1 MACFFC
7 MLLIYSTTFDTTV
20 DMLIYHMN
28 ESDVFRFNSDCF
40 EKYKITL
47 NDDGFE
53 IQDPLG
59 RIANNKN
66 INKVLYRKPSLKK
79 DLLIQTKQLSDEE
92 DYIDREL
99 YYIAREI
106 INLSWFQQKIVLIE
120 PLVDFRVGKFVQL
133 SIAKKYF
140 NVPNY
145 EFRYNTKSKEFNDRD
160 IVIKSL
166 TMQPLDKKQYLVLYT
181 TKTKENELS
190 NNQPW
195 MIQEYIDAKYDVTV
209 VFIRDKMFAFE
220 LDRSDFIDKTV
231 DWRELSVDKTASNWH
246 VHNLKK
252 DIEDSIYQFMNDLKL
267 HFGRLDFL
275 YDGKNY
281 YFLEVNPNGQWLW
294 LDPKNE
300 LGVMKKFI
308 EEIHPNTPLNPIP
321 TQVR

>member
-1 MACFFC
+1 
-7 MLLIYSTTFDTTV
+7 
-20 DMLIYHMN
+20 MLIYHMS
-28 ESDVFRFNSDCF
+28 ESDVFRLNSDCF
-40 EKYKITL
+40 EKYKFSL

-79 DLLIQTKQLSDEE
+79 DLLIQTNQTTDEE
-92 DYIDREL
+92 DYIEREL
-99 YYIAREI
+99 YYVAREI

-120 PLVDFRVGKFVQL
+120 PLVDYRVGKFIQL

-140 NVPNY
+140 NIPNF

-166 TMQPLDKKQYLVLYT
+166 TMQPINKKEYLVLYT
-181 TKTKENELS
+181 TKTKESELN

-195 MIQEYIDAKYDVTV
+195 MVQEYIDAKYDVTV
-209 VFIRDKMFAFE
+209 VFIRDEMFAFE
-220 LDRSDFIDKTV
+220 LDRSNFLDKTV
-231 DWRELSVDKTASNWH
+231 DWRELSIDKTASEWQ
-246 VHNLKK
+246 VHYLKK
-252 DIEDSIYQFMNDLKL
+252 DIKDGIYKFMNDLKL

-275 YDGKNY
+275 YDGNNY

-300 LGVMKKFI
+300 LGVMEKFI
-308 EEIHPNTPLNPIP
+308 GEIHPSTPLNPIP
-321 TQVR
+321 TKVR